1 MYSEATVKVRL
12 VVAYVGT
19 DYAGWQ
25 RQPNAVTVQ
34 QRLEEALAGLVGAP
48 VATVGAGRTDAGV
61 HAHGQV
67 VSLALDREL
76 PASALVHGVNHRLPR
91 DIRVLAAAPA
101 PPGFDARRSAR
112 AKLYRYRLHRAPV
125 PPPDRAPFVVPAPP
139 ELDVAAM
146 VAATRALVGR
156 HDFAAFASA
165 GGVPGPTER
174 TIFAAAWS
182 EEGPELTLAVCGE
195 GFLRGMVRALAGT
208 LLEVGLG
215 RRSGEELARLLT
227 GAARAEAGPTAPA
240 RGLTLERVDDSGETA
255 RPPAG
260 APAGV
265 PGSVR

>member
-1 MYSEATVKVRL
+1 VYSEATVKVRL
-12 VVAYVGT
+12 LVAYVGT

-34 QRLEEALAGLVGAP
+34 QRLEEALAGLAGAP

-61 HAHGQV
+61 HARGQV

-76 PASALVHGVNHRLPR
+76 PDSALVHGVNHRLPA
-91 DIRVLAAAPA
+91 DIRVLAAASA

-112 AKLYRYRLHRAPV
+112 AKEYRYRFHRSAV

-146 VAATRALVGR
+146 IAATRALVGR

-174 TIFAAAWS
+174 TIFAASWS
-182 EEGPELTLAVCGE
+182 EEGPELTLSVCGE

-215 RRSGEELARLLT
+215 RRSGAQLARLLA
-227 GAARAEAGPTAPA
+227 GAERSAAGPTAPA
-240 RGLTLERVDDSGETA
+240 RGLTLERVDYAGEAA

-260 APAGV
+260 AAAGV
-265 PGSVR
+265 PPSVR